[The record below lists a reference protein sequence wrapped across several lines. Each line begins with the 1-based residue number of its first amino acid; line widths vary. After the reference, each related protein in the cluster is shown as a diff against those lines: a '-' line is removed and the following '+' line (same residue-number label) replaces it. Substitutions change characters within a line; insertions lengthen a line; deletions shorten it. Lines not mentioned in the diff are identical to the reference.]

1 MISGSNVIQEGG
13 TMYLTTSSGYPYIY
27 HNGVAYFHTPEVA
40 SVQQPWPVSNWFFC
54 ICFAEVQDKHRVSKS
69 LLLPVSP
76 ATPYLWNLNGF
87 LVVFRFKI
95 HYLSLLFFCGGA
107 LLWCDLVG
115 QNSFRISVV
124 IAPEVLLVRICLCLW
139 SLVAFGYY
147 YSMSEVF
154 LAAVAN
160 MLNIKGEVNAK
171 T

>member
-95 HYLSLLFFCGGA
+95 HKFIV
-107 LLWCDLVG
+107 LLWGGFALMWLSGTEFIQNQCGHCPRSFVSEDL
-115 QNSFRISVV
+115 F
-124 IAPEVLLVRICLCLW
+124 VLMILGCLW
-139 SLVAFGYY
+139 LLLLYEWGVPGCSCQYVEYKRR
-147 YSMSEVF
+147 S
-154 LAAVAN
+154 
-160 MLNIKGEVNAK
+160 
-171 T
+171 